1 MNGFTKLFLLILRLA
16 IGWHL
21 LFEGA
26 VKVRTHVLGKTTT
39 NTPFSSAP
47 YLRESSGPFA
57 DLFRKQAGDSDEEA
71 LAKLEFRDLK
81 PGADSSRTPAK
92 SSISSAHEEDVDADV
107 DRWT

>member
-1 MNGFTKLFLLILRLA
+1 KLARSASEGLRWRFRLVGRCDNMNGFTKLFLLILRLA

-21 LFEGA
+21 LFEAA
-26 VKVRTHVLGKTTT
+26 VKVRTHELGKTTT

-71 LAKLEFRDLK
+71 LAKLEFR
-81 PGADSSRTPAK
+81 
-92 SSISSAHEEDVDADV
+92 
-107 DRWT
+107 